1 MLLLVFRLHAIER
14 MSQYE
19 IGVEDV
25 RYVLERGETIKSY
38 PDGTPYPSRL
48 VLGWREARPIHMV
61 AADNTE
67 SGETF
72 AITVYEPTPRPLG
85 AGL

>member
-25 RYVLERGETIKSY
+25 RYVLSGAR
-38 PDGTPYPSRL
+38 PSRAIRTIRPIPAVSYSVGAKRDL
-48 VLGWREARPIHMV
+48 YTWLPRTTPKAARP
-61 AADNTE
+61 
-67 SGETF
+67 S
-72 AITVYEPTPRPLG
+72 
-85 AGL
+85 